1 MKALVS
7 NSKTE
12 ARCQKVECQ
21 VVQLLSL
28 DSTTNFHTEM
38 YTKINSDK
46 ISIAIALYLF
56 CCVTVDLGSKQLNL
70 YQLSFSNTTTTIIIL
85 QDPRQNQ
92 TETYINFTN

>member
-7 NSKTE
+7 NSRTE
-12 ARCQKVECQ
+12 ARCQKVKCQ

-46 ISIAIALYLF
+46 ISIAIALTINPWNYARKFFYVLIEIQYL
-56 CCVTVDLGSKQLNL
+56 LH
-70 YQLSFSNTTTTIIIL
+70 
-85 QDPRQNQ
+85 
-92 TETYINFTN
+92 

>member
-38 YTKINSDK
+38 YAKINSDK
-46 ISIAIALYLF
+46 ISIAIALTINPWNYARKFFYVLIEIQYL
-56 CCVTVDLGSKQLNL
+56 LH
-70 YQLSFSNTTTTIIIL
+70 
-85 QDPRQNQ
+85 
-92 TETYINFTN
+92 

>member
-46 ISIAIALYLF
+46 DKISIAIALTINPWNYARRFFYVLIEIQYL
-56 CCVTVDLGSKQLNL
+56 LH
-70 YQLSFSNTTTTIIIL
+70 
-85 QDPRQNQ
+85 
-92 TETYINFTN
+92 